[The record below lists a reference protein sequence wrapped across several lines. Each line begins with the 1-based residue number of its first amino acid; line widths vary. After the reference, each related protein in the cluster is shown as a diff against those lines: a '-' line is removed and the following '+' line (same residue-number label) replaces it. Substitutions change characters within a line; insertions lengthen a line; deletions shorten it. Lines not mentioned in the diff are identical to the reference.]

1 MASKALP
8 LMAFLLIAMLLVSAV
23 VDATETLDT
32 ETETSVDQSGYYP
45 NRPYCRYRCCYR
57 YRYYY
62 RYGYRYRYYCR
73 CCGKEQ
79 YEATT
84 GKDD

>member
-32 ETETSVDQSGYYP
+32 ETGSFSPPPSIAVVPMLLRLQV
-45 NRPYCRYRCCYR
+45 
-57 YRYYY
+57 
-62 RYGYRYRYYCR
+62 
-73 CCGKEQ
+73 
-79 YEATT
+79 
-84 GKDD
+84 